1 MFFLFLV
8 FCLAF
13 SPETKN
19 DINTGR
25 WLTKNDIKMRRCNY
39 IFLCFFCDR
48 FTIDL
53 RSICDRFASN
63 KFEIN
68 KFSLY
73 TCARHM
79 CFQISWRF
87 DVDSMGFSERFWRC
101 SFYSLT
107 DAGSME
113 VPWRFHGDSMEFWCR
128 LHPCPG
134 MFAGSMEVPWRFDV
148 DYMDFPGMFWRSCH
162 FPSSGSVVLIMQVW
176 WRFHGVSM
184 EVWCRLHGFFRN
196 VLKVF
201 PVPL

>member
-39 IFLCFFCDR
+39 IFLCFFA
-48 FTIDL
+48 IGL

-87 DVDSMGFSERFWRC
+87 DVDSMEFSDRFWRC

-113 VPWRFHGDSMEFWCR
+113 VPWRFHGVLTQIPTKISQNLEQKRRPYCMND
-128 LHPCPG
+128 
-134 MFAGSMEVPWRFDV
+134 AGSMEVRW
-148 DYMDFPGMFWRSCH
+148 S
-162 FPSSGSVVLIMQVW
+162 
-176 WRFHGVSM
+176 FHGGLMM
-184 EVWCRLHGFFRN
+184 EFPCSFHLFFTLHPCQDIPGQIGVIYIKTPWNLHGTSIKPAS
-196 VLKVF
+196 LIQ
-201 PVPL
+201 

>member
-1 MFFLFLV
+1 MKKSHVKPCQNRNHQPKKTKIFSMFFLFLV

-39 IFLCFFCDR
+39 IFLCFICNR

-87 DVDSMGFSERFWRC
+87 DVDSMEFSDRFWRC

-113 VPWRFHGDSMEFWCR
+113 VPWRFHGDSMEFWR
-128 LHPCPG
+128 RFQRRFHKILNKREGPIVWT
-134 MFAGSMEVPWRFDV
+134 MQVPWRFD
-148 DYMDFPGMFWRSCH
+148 
-162 FPSSGSVVLIMQVW
+162 
-176 WRFHGVSM
+176 GVSM
-184 EVWCRLHGFFRN
+184 EV
-196 VLKVF
+196 
-201 PVPL
+201 

>member
-1 MFFLFLV
+1 
-8 FCLAF
+8 
-13 SPETKN
+13 
-19 DINTGR
+19 
-25 WLTKNDIKMRRCNY
+25 MRRCNY
-39 IFLCFFCDR
+39 IFLCFICNR

-87 DVDSMGFSERFWRC
+87 DVDSMEFSDRFWRC

-113 VPWRFHGDSMEFWCR
+113 VPWRFHGDSMEFWR
-128 LHPCPG
+128 RFQRRFHKILNKREGPIVWT
-134 MFAGSMEVPWRFDV
+134 MQVPWRFD
-148 DYMDFPGMFWRSCH
+148 
-162 FPSSGSVVLIMQVW
+162 
-176 WRFHGVSM
+176 GVSM
-184 EVWCRLHGFFRN
+184 EV
-196 VLKVF
+196 
-201 PVPL
+201 

>member
-1 MFFLFLV
+1 
-8 FCLAF
+8 
-13 SPETKN
+13 
-19 DINTGR
+19 
-25 WLTKNDIKMRRCNY
+25 MRRCNY

-87 DVDSMGFSERFWRC
+87 DVDSMEFSDRFWRC

-113 VPWRFHGDSMEFWCR
+113 VPWRFHGVLTQIPTKISQNLEQKRRPYCMND
-128 LHPCPG
+128 
-134 MFAGSMEVPWRFDV
+134 AGSMEVRW
-148 DYMDFPGMFWRSCH
+148 S
-162 FPSSGSVVLIMQVW
+162 
-176 WRFHGVSM
+176 FHGGLMM
-184 EVWCRLHGFFRN
+184 EFPCSFHFFFTLHPCQDIPGQIGVIYIKTPWNLHGTSIKPAS
-196 VLKVF
+196 LIQ
-201 PVPL
+201 